1 MTALPPFVDWE
12 VVRVQKV
19 VDGDTVDLIVRR
31 EIGVLDAFSIQA
43 VGPVRVRLVHLD
55 TPERDEKVPWKRA
68 TEDLKGW
75 LGSEMS
81 YVGLRL
87 VTQGVDAFGRD
98 LGDIYSAADRK
109 ATASDFMIKKGW
121 SVWTG

>member
-1 MTALPPFVDWE
+1 
-12 VVRVQKV
+12 
-19 VDGDTVDLIVRR
+19 
-31 EIGVLDAFSIQA
+31 
-43 VGPVRVRLVHLD
+43 
-55 TPERDEKVPWKRA
+55 
-68 TEDLKGW
+68 
-75 LGSEMS
+75 MS